1 MKIRCKNCGTIIKDN
16 EKSCSVCHMTEF
28 ITDEKNKIKKP
39 LKKKNIN
46 KIEYHYPIGKSIV
59 KIILLIGIV
68 ILITGGINY
77 SALDTCNE
85 TDCSIKTLF
94 QIGLG
99 VVLIISSLISLL
111 ITRKK

>member
-1 MKIRCKNCGTIIKDN
+1 MKKRCKNCGTIVKDN

-28 ITDEKNKIKKP
+28 IIDEKNKSKRS
-39 LKKKNIN
+39 LEKKNIS

-77 SALDTCNE
+77 SNLDTCNE
-85 TDCSIKTLF
+85 SDCSIKTLF

-111 ITRKK
+111 ITKRK